1 VEKRNFLLWKYVI
14 SEGEYKQ
21 MGKLKP
27 LLPSLKEKKRYLAFN
42 VITKAKSLTYGA
54 ICDAINNSFKELYGE
69 VGLADAGLIFVKDK
83 FNKKTMTGIVRVN
96 NKLVDKLK
104 LSLSM
109 IKKIDNTNVVVRSVG
124 VSGVLK
130 KAEEKYLK

>member
-1 VEKRNFLLWKYVI
+1 MEKRNFLLWKYVI